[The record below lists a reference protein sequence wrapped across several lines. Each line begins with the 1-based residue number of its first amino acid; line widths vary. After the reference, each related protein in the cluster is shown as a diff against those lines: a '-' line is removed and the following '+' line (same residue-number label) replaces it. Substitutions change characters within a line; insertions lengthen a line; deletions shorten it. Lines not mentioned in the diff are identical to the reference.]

1 MLSSLQ
7 NPSRGFFMFKWSAI
21 ILALIVTPTLAD
33 TRGFTAQD
41 MVDLRRISAPTPA
54 PNGKSALY
62 VLRETNLAANK
73 ASTDIWSLNLAS
85 SKAAPQRL
93 TNDAAND
100 SNPVWSTNGAQ
111 IYFLSARSGSSQI
124 WHMQADGS
132 APQQLTKYPV
142 DVAGFQLSPDGMRFA
157 FWAEVFPDCDTLQCT
172 ADRIAARKTIKATG
186 KTFDKLFVRHWD
198 TWKDGSRSQLFSVKV
213 DALETPVRLSK
224 SLDGDVPSKPQ
235 GDGSEIA
242 FSPDSQT
249 LYFALREAG
258 RTEAWS
264 TNLDIFAV
272 AADGSNS
279 PRNITASNKGQ
290 DSTPLPSPDGKSL
303 AWLSMARTGFE
314 ADKERLM
321 VINLATGVTRDVS
334 KDWDRSISAFAYSAD
349 SKSIIATALH
359 LGTTPLWRID
369 LASGKISQ
377 LTSSGTAGDFALVNK
392 DILFARHDLRKP
404 ADLFVIKQSG
414 GKPRQLTQVNSDK
427 LTGIAMGKATQINFK
442 GAKGETVYAWV
453 VAPAQFDKTKKYPV
467 AFLVHGGPQSS
478 FGDQFHYRWNAQTYA
493 GRGYGVV
500 MIDFHGSK
508 GYGQAFTD
516 SITQD
521 WGGKPLEDL
530 KLGWAAALKQFTW
543 LNEDKACAL
552 GGSYGGYMMAWIASQ
567 WADEFQCLVN
577 HAGIMDKHAMAYTTE
592 ELWFDEWE
600 NGGPPY
606 APGIAEK
613 MAKDD
618 PVRFV
623 DQWRTPTLV
632 IHGEKDYR
640 VPYTQG
646 LGIFTAL
653 QRKGIPSRLLMFPD
667 ENHWILKPANSI
679 QWHDEVLGWLDQW
692 LKPET

>member
-1 MLSSLQ
+1 
-7 NPSRGFFMFKWSAI
+7 MFKWSAL
-21 ILALIVTPTLAD
+21 ILALAITPALAE

-41 MVDLRRISAPTPA
+41 MAALRRISAPTPA
-54 PNGKSALY
+54 PDGTSALY
-62 VLRETNLAANK
+62 VLRETDLAANK
-73 ASTDIWSLNLAS
+73 VQTDIWSLNLKKR
-85 SKAAPQRL
+85 KAAPQRL
-93 TNDAAND
+93 TNDPAND
-100 SNPVWSTNGAQ
+100 SNPVWSKDGAQ
-111 IYFLSARSGSSQI
+111 IYFLSSRSGSSQL
-124 WHMQADGS
+124 WRMDANGS
-132 APQQLTKYPV
+132 APQQLTRYQV
-142 DVAGFQLSPDGMRFA
+142 DVDGFKLAPDGTRIA
-157 FWAEVFPDCDTLQCT
+157 FWAEVFPACEALQCT
-172 ADRIAARKTIKATG
+172 ADTFAARKNIKASG
-186 KTFDKLFVRHWD
+186 RVYDKLFVRHFD
-198 TWKDGSRSQLFSVKV
+198 TWKNGTRSQLFTATL
-213 DALETPVRLSK
+213 DALDLPIKVSK
-224 SLDGDVPSKPQ
+224 PLDGDVPSKPH
-235 GDGSEIA
+235 GDGSEIV

-258 RTEAWS
+258 NTESGS

-272 AADGSNS
+272 AADGGNA
-279 PRNITASNKGQ
+279 PRNMTAGNKGQ
-290 DSTPLPSPDGKSL
+290 DSAPQPSPDGKSL
-303 AWLSMARTGFE
+303 AWLSMARAGFE

-321 VINLATGVTRDVS
+321 LLDLASGVVRDIT
-334 KDWDRSISAFAYSAD
+334 KDWDRSVSAFAFAAD
-349 SKSIIATALH
+349 GKTIIASALH
-359 LGTTPLWRID
+359 LGTMPLWHVDI
-369 LASGKISQ
+369 ASGKITQ
-377 LTSSGTAGDFALVNK
+377 LTKTGTADDFALLDK
-392 DILFARHDLRKP
+392 DIIFARHDLSSP
-404 ADLFVIKQSG
+404 ADLYRIKQSG
-414 GKPRQLTQVNSDK
+414 GTPRKLTAVNADK
-427 LTGIAMGKATQINFK
+427 LAGIAMGKAAHIQFK

-453 VAPAQFDKTKKYPV
+453 VVPANFDKTKKYPV

-516 SITQD
+516 SISQD

-530 KLGWAAALKQFTW
+530 KLGWAAALKQFAW

-577 HAGIMDKHAMAYTTE
+577 HAGVFDLRAMAYTTE
-592 ELWFDEWE
+592 ELWFTDWE
-600 NGGPPY
+600 NGGPPF
-606 APGIAEK
+606 APGVADK

-632 IHGEKDYR
+632 IHGEKDFR

-653 QRKGIPSRLLMFPD
+653 QRKKIPSRLLMFPD

-692 LKPET
+692 LKPAN

>member
-1 MLSSLQ
+1 
-7 NPSRGFFMFKWSAI
+7 MFKWSVL
-21 ILALIVTPTLAD
+21 ILALIVTPAMAEA
-33 TRGFTAQD
+33 RGFTAQD
-41 MVDLRRISAPTPA
+41 MVDLRRVSAPTPA

-62 VLRETNLAANK
+62 VLRETNLATKK

-85 SKAAPQRL
+85 SKVAPQRL

-100 SNPVWSTNGAQ
+100 SNPVWSPNGAQ
-111 IYFLSARSGSSQI
+111 IYFLSSRSGSSQI

-142 DVAGFQLSPDGMRFA
+142 DIAGFQLSPDGTRFA

-172 ADRIAARKTIKATG
+172 ADRNAARKTIKATG
-186 KTFDKLFVRHWD
+186 KIYDKLFVRHWD
-198 TWKDGSRSQLFSVKV
+198 SWKDGSRSQLFSVKV
-213 DALETPVRLSK
+213 DALETPVRVSK

-235 GDGSEIA
+235 GDSSEIA

-258 RTEAWS
+258 HTEAWS
-264 TNLDIFAV
+264 TNLDVFAV
-272 AADGSNS
+272 AADGSGRL
-279 PRNITASNKGQ
+279 RNITANNKGQ

-303 AWLSMARTGFE
+303 AWLSMARAGFE

-321 VINLATGVTRDVS
+321 VMDLATGVTRDVS
-334 KDWDRSISAFAYSAD
+334 KNWDRSISAFAFSAD
-349 SKSIIATALH
+349 SKSIIAIALH

-369 LASGKISQ
+369 LTSGKITQ
-377 LTSSGTAGDFALVNK
+377 LTTTGTAGDFVLLDK
-392 DILFARHDLRKP
+392 DILFARHDLGRP
-404 ADLFVIKQSG
+404 ADLYLIKQSG

-427 LTGIAMGKATQINFK
+427 LVGITMGKATHINFK

-453 VAPAQFDKTKKYPV
+453 IAPAQFERGKKYPV

-516 SITQD
+516 SISQD

-530 KLGWAAALKQFTW
+530 KLGWAAALKHFPW

-577 HAGIMDKHAMAYTTE
+577 HAGIYDKRAMAYATE
-592 ELWFDEWE
+592 ELWYTEWE

-606 APGIAEK
+606 APGMAEK

-632 IHGEKDYR
+632 IHGEKDFR

-653 QRKGIPSRLLMFPD
+653 QRKGIPSRLLLFPD

-692 LKPET
+692 LKPHN

>member
-1 MLSSLQ
+1 
-7 NPSRGFFMFKWSAI
+7 MFKFVTL
-21 ILALIVTPTLAD
+21 ILALILTPALAD

-41 MVDLRRISAPTPA
+41 MAALRRVSAPTPA
-54 PNGKSALY
+54 PDGKSALY
-62 VLRETNLAANK
+62 VLRETNLATNK
-73 ASTDIWSLNLAS
+73 ASTDIWSLNLKAT
-85 SKAAPQRL
+85 KAAPQRL

-100 SNPVWSTNGAQ
+100 SNPVWSKTGAQ
-111 IYFLSARSGSSQI
+111 IYFLSSRSGSSQI
-124 WHMQADGS
+124 WRMEADGS
-132 APQQLTKYPV
+132 APQQLTKYPI
-142 DVAGFQLSPDGMRFA
+142 DVAGFQLSPDGKRFA
-157 FWAEVFPDCDTLQCT
+157 FWADVFPDCDTLQCT
-172 ADRIAARKTIKATG
+172 ADRYAARKSSKASG
-186 KTFDKLFVRHWD
+186 KIYDKLFVRHWD
-198 TWKDGSRSQLFSVKV
+198 TWKDGSRSHLFSAQLS
-213 DALETPVRLSK
+213 ALEAPVRVSK
-224 SLDGDVPSKPQ
+224 GLDGDVPSKPM

-258 RTEAWS
+258 KTEAWS

-272 AADGSNS
+272 AANGSTA
-279 PRNITASNKGQ
+279 PRNMTANNKGQ
-290 DSTPLPSPDGKSL
+290 DSSPLPSPDGKSL
-303 AWLSMARTGFE
+303 AWLSMARAGFE

-321 VINLATGVTRDVS
+321 MIDLTTGVTRDVT
-334 KDWDRSISAFAYSAD
+334 KAWDRSISAFAFSAD
-349 SKSIIATALH
+349 SKSIVATALH

-369 LASGKISQ
+369 LASAKISQ
-377 LTSSGTAGDFALVNK
+377 LTTGGTAGDFALIGN

-404 ADLFVIKQSG
+404 ADLFLMRQSG
-414 GKPRQLTQVNSDK
+414 GKLRQLTQVNSDI
-427 LTGIAMGKATQINFK
+427 LPALAMGKATQISFK

-516 SITQD
+516 SISQD
-521 WGGKPLEDL
+521 WGGKPLVDL
-530 KLGWAAALKQFTW
+530 KLGWAAALKQFPW

-577 HAGIMDKHAMAYTTE
+577 HAGIFDKRAMAYTTE

-600 NGGPPY
+600 NGGPPF
-606 APGIAEK
+606 APGMADK

-618 PVRFV
+618 PIRFV

-653 QRKGIPSRLLMFPD
+653 QRKGIPSRLLIYPD
-667 ENHWILKPANSI
+667 ENHWILKPANSL

-692 LKPET
+692 LKPSN